1 MNVEWT
7 THAQKRFRKRVDARQ
22 VDLTVVHPTLAESG
36 LVRRIGEVWHVAV
49 HGVVWVC
56 TLKFGDVVRIKT
68 CYPNRVNATDKRPA
82 PKPVGVKTKNWRRR
96 NRRPQIE
103 LEDEQ

>member
-1 MNVEWT
+1 MNVEWNG
-7 THAQKRFRKRVDARQ
+7 HAQGRFKRRVDPKRVD
-22 VDLTVVHPTLAESG
+22 LTIVHPAIAESG
-36 LVRRIGEVWHVAV
+36 LNRRVGEVWKLAV

-56 TLKFGDVVRIKT
+56 LLKEVGLVRIKT

-96 NRRPQIE
+96 NRRPRIE